1 MRTLRFVVDGQI
13 IMQDPG
19 CDFTNLVPGTEGYLQ
34 AEFLFS
40 REWSGRAKVA
50 SFWSVMG
57 KEYEPQVLKD
67 GCTCMIP
74 AEALKKRC
82 FKVQI
87 IGREAGQSIVQTNKI
102 EVIQDG
108 GKT

>member
-19 CDFTNLVPGTEGYLQ
+19 CDFTNLVPGSGGYLQ

-40 REWSGRAKVA
+40 KDWDGYVKVA

-57 KEYEPQVLKD
+57 REYEPQVLTD
-67 GCTCMIP
+67 GKTCMIP
-74 AEALKKRC
+74 AEALAKRVFKIAVVGKKIDGSYI
-82 FKVQI
+82 K
-87 IGREAGQSIVQTNKI
+87 TNRV
-102 EVIQDG
+102 EVIQNG
-108 GKT
+108 GKV

>member
-19 CDFTNLVPGTEGYLQ
+19 CDFTNLVPGSDGYLQ

-40 REWSGRAKVA
+40 REWDGCAKVA
-50 SFWSVMG
+50 AFWSAIG

-67 GCTCMIP
+67 GNTCIIP
-74 AEALKKRC
+74 SEALAKRIFKIQVFGKKPGSC
-82 FKVQI
+82 I
-87 IGREAGQSIVQTNKI
+87 TTNKV
-102 EVIQDG
+102 EVIQNG
-108 GKT
+108 GKV